1 MVRANQAP
9 VDPSE
14 ELDLQAWRKE
24 GGSTTSATFTAETP
38 SGNLESDSF
47 GYVETV
53 LESLAVLG
61 ELGNALDVVAQR
73 LPVEISSLL
82 EGTIDE
88 VHERAEFNKRM
99 SILAPGSTGR
109 PTSAFGSSRDLSLS
123 GLRLASLESSV
134 KPADQETLR
143 DMFWTLYS
151 KLDAVLQGLRV
162 VYEVA
167 NRIGSVC
174 CHLFFVKSTATLQHR
189 DEISKTHRVR
199 NLEHCFT
206 WPIYGRHYK
215 PRSATSVHHMKQG
228 YSD

>member
-1 MVRANQAP
+1 MHRRPQRLYRFVNDLLVRANQAP

-14 ELDLQAWRKE
+14 ELDLQAWRKDV
-24 GGSTTSATFTAETP
+24 GSTAPATLTENTS

-47 GYVETV
+47 AYIETV

-61 ELGNALDVVAQR
+61 ELGNALDIVAQR
-73 LPVEISSLL
+73 ISVEISSLL
-82 EGTIDE
+82 EGTVDE

-99 SILAPGSTGR
+99 SLLAPGSTGR
-109 PTSAFGSSRDLSLS
+109 PSSTFGSSRYLALSS
-123 GLRLASLESSV
+123 LRLASLESSV

-167 NRIGSVC
+167 NRIGSVRC
-174 CHLFFVKSTATLQHR
+174 DLCVVNPLQHSNTETR
-189 DEISKTHRVR
+189 FQRLVGCEARGIVPLSRFMGAIAD
-199 NLEHCFT
+199 
-206 WPIYGRHYK
+206 
-215 PRSATSVHHMKQG
+215 
-228 YSD
+228 

>member
-174 CHLFFVKSTATLQHR
+174 CHLFFCQIYCNIATQRRDFKDSSGAKPGALFHLADLWTPLQT
-189 DEISKTHRVR
+189 EVSYFGSSYEAG
-199 NLEHCFT
+199 L
-206 WPIYGRHYK
+206 
-215 PRSATSVHHMKQG
+215 Q
-228 YSD
+228 